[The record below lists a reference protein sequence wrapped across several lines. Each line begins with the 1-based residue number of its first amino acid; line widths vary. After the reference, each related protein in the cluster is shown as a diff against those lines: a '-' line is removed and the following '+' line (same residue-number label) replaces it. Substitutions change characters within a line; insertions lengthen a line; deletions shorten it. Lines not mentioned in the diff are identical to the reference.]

1 MTVVVARYVKS
12 GTAKFVGAADE
23 ELEVPG
29 SADDDDDEEVAA
41 ALEVDAACR
50 LNLCRVVA
58 LCLVVVDV
66 VGFASKQE
74 HALETF
80 AIGLEKSRSQYGA
93 RTNSFNLSD
102 QEGEG
107 GYVPLANVSW
117 DGLRQCPQKV
127 FAEGIC

>member
-12 GTAKFVGAADE
+12 GTAKFVGTADE

-29 SADDDDDEEVAA
+29 SADDEEEVAA

-50 LNLCRVVA
+50 RNLCRVVA

-74 HALETF
+74 HALDTF
-80 AIGLEKSRSQYGA
+80 WIGLKKSRDQYGA

-102 QEGEG
+102 QGRRG
-107 GYVPLANVSW
+107 RVRTIG
-117 DGLRQCPQKV
+117 
-127 FAEGIC
+127 

>member
-1 MTVVVARYVKS
+1 VTVVVARYVKS

-29 SADDDDDEEVAA
+29 SADDDDDDEEVAA

-74 HALETF
+74 HALDTF
-80 AIGLEKSRSQYGA
+80 AIGLKKSRSQYGA
-93 RTNSFNLSD
+93 RTNSFDLSE
-102 QEGEG
+102 QG
-107 GYVPLANVSW
+107 GRRGKGTHHWLT
-117 DGLRQCPQKV
+117 
-127 FAEGIC
+127 